1 MNRRRRLEPTQPL
14 ADEREPSLVD
24 GVHAG
29 SAAPLV
35 VHEAGVLEHAQVPR
49 GRGPLV
55 RKASG
60 DLTGGGGAPE
70 VDRQKDLS
78 PRRMRQ
84 RGDDGVE
91 RR

>member
-1 MNRRRRLEPTQPL
+1 
-14 ADEREPSLVD
+14 
-24 GVHAG
+24 
-29 SAAPLV
+29 
-35 VHEAGVLEHAQVPR
+35 
-49 GRGPLV
+49 V

-60 DLTGGGGAPE
+60 DLTGGSGAPE